1 MRKIHRLLILFSIS
15 FLFLSCSDGK
25 EKDAIFDSISSCL
38 SCNEKLKFL
47 IVYSDE
53 SSLQDATRQVA
64 RAIGCTKSS
73 VNRVLK
79 GEVQPSPLMQNEVD
93 NVFRASLRKE
103 SLKSLDKTLNF
114 WERNI
119 AFWHSPDTIDVY
131 ITTINPLY
139 EEMP

>member
-1 MRKIHRLLILFSIS
+1 M
-15 FLFLSCSDGK
+15 
-25 EKDAIFDSISSCL
+25 
-38 SCNEKLKFL
+38 
-47 IVYSDE
+47 
-53 SSLQDATRQVA
+53 A